1 MTKRE
6 CEDLKSCV
14 LDEMEVFATCHP
26 HKLSRSKR
34 SYAHHQSTIKRFN
47 ARKTKLNKKWQQ
59 GRSGEDFTS
68 WAHSRAIYNLAEV
81 V

>member
-1 MTKRE
+1 MK
-6 CEDLKSCV
+6 
-14 LDEMEVFATCHP
+14 VFATCHP
-26 HKLSRSKR
+26 HKLSRAKR
-34 SYAHHQSTIKRFN
+34 SYAHHQSTINVN

>member
-1 MTKRE
+1 MK
-6 CEDLKSCV
+6 
-14 LDEMEVFATCHP
+14 VFATCHP
-26 HKLSRSKR
+26 TNSLV
-34 SYAHHQSTIKRFN
+34 QSALTRIINQLINVN

-68 WAHSRAIYNLAEV
+68 RAHSRAIYNLAEV

>member
-1 MTKRE
+1 MKWKFLPRVTRTNS
-6 CEDLKSCV
+6 LAQNALTRIINQLLNV
-14 LDEMEVFATCHP
+14 
-26 HKLSRSKR
+26 
-34 SYAHHQSTIKRFN
+34 N

>member
-1 MTKRE
+1 MK
-6 CEDLKSCV
+6 
-14 LDEMEVFATCHP
+14 VFATCHP
-26 HKLSRSKR
+26 HKLSSSKR
-34 SYAHHQSTIKRFN
+34 SHARINQLLNVN

-68 WAHSRAIYNLAEV
+68 WTHSRAIYNLAEV